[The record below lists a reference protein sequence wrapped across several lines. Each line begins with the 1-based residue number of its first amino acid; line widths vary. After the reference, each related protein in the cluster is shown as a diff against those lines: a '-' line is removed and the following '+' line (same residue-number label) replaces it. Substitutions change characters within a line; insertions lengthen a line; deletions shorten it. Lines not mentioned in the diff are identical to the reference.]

1 MVTTVAERPKPA
13 SARRKRN
20 PVAEIIAPP
29 QEKPPVPLKKI
40 LLTASPKGGTGK
52 TSFTKNIAVVAA
64 HMGYRV
70 SVIDFDRQG
79 TLSKWW
85 ARRPDHM
92 PPIEHYQAPLDGAGE
107 IGQIDDYD
115 ILVVDTPP
123 GIEDHPDAML
133 ALIQAAAL
141 VIVPTGPGWDD
152 RESVIP
158 FMRLLRE
165 RRVRAAFQHN
175 GVKKGTKLADEA
187 RRALLAV
194 GPMCPIEV
202 RDLTDIMGSSPLG
215 LGVVEIRDARGGEDF
230 LSVWHFIRNELALE
244 EH

>member
-1 MVTTVAERPKPA
+1 LVATVSDKPKPA

-20 PVAEIIAPP
+20 PAAGTILLPQEAPP
-29 QEKPPVPLKKI
+29 APLKKI

-52 TSFTKNIAVVAA
+52 TTFSKNIAVVAV

-92 PPIEHYQAPLDGAGE
+92 PHIEHYQAPLEGAAEIGE
-107 IGQIDDYD
+107 IDGYD

-158 FMRLLRE
+158 FMRFLRE
-165 RRVRAAFQHN
+165 RKIRAAFLLN

-194 GPMCPIEV
+194 GPMCPMEV

-244 EH
+244 ER